1 VFNAIIIIIKIVH
14 EVQNKTHKTIKVKNT
29 LGYSVQTDLITVSIS
44 SLVNMHCSLSSLSI
58 TMSFIT
64 STSACKLIDI
74 FDR

>member
-1 VFNAIIIIIKIVH
+1 M
-14 EVQNKTHKTIKVKNT
+14 

-64 STSACKLIDI
+64 SISACNLIDT
-74 FDR
+74 FDRESITN